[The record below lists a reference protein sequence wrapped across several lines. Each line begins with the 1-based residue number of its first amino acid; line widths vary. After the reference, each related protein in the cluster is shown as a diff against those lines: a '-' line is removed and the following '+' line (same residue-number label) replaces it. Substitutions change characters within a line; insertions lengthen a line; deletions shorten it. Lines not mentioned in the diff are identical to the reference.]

1 MNEKN
6 TWDERYESADYV
18 YGTAPNDFLVECL
31 SGRTIGRAF
40 SLAEGEGRN
49 SVWMAEHG
57 ADVSAVDSSIRGV
70 EKTHR
75 LAATRGVTVDAGL
88 GKLEDLNLAPATYE
102 TIVSIFAHMPSN
114 ERVLIHRKIVEALK
128 PNGVFVLEAYTPD
141 QLQFGTGGPKDP
153 DMLLTAATLREELT
167 GLEFLILREVER
179 EVVEG
184 TLHTGRASVV
194 QCLAVRR

>member
-1 MNEKN
+1 
-6 TWDERYESADYV
+6 
-18 YGTAPNDFLVECL
+18 
-31 SGRTIGRAF
+31 
-40 SLAEGEGRN
+40 
-49 SVWMAEHG
+49 
-57 ADVSAVDSSIRGV
+57 
-70 EKTHR
+70 
-75 LAATRGVTVDAGL
+75 
-88 GKLEDLNLAPATYE
+88 
-102 TIVSIFAHMPSN
+102 MPRS
-114 ERVLIHRKIVEALK
+114 ERVLLHRKIVDALK